1 MMVNDIVNLRNMKK
15 KIKPDFNK
23 QSSHK
28 KKRLANKWR
37 KPRGSD
43 SKIRVGRKG
52 YPRKVKVGFRGPAEA
67 RGKSKDGQNIVLIK
81 SMNDL
86 KGLNQDKD
94 VVCLSNFGVKKK
106 INIVKEC
113 LKLNL
118 KIISL
123 KDPLKFL
130 SDLETSLEK
139 KKEDKKK
146 KQEEKSKKIA
156 EKKSKEKDKDKKEGI
171 EAKVDDEDKK
181 KEKKE
186 KDKLLTK
193 REV

>member
-1 MMVNDIVNLRNMKK
+1 MVDNIVNLRNMKK
-15 KIKPDFNK
+15 KKKPDFNK

-43 SKIRVGRKG
+43 SKIKIGRKG
-52 YPRKVKVGFRGPAEA
+52 YPRKVKVGFRGPVEA
-67 RGKSKDGQNIVLIK
+67 RGMSRDGQNIVLIK
-81 SMNDL
+81 NMNDI
-86 KGLNQDKD
+86 KGLNKDD
-94 VVCLSNFGVKKK
+94 VVCLSNFGIKKK
-106 INIVKEC
+106 IEIVKEC

-118 KIISL
+118 KIMSL
-123 KDPLKFL
+123 KDPAKFL
-130 SDLETSLEK
+130 SDSETNL
-139 KKEDKKK
+139 KEQKESKKK

-156 EKKSKEKDKDKKEGI
+156 EKKSKDEDKKDGI